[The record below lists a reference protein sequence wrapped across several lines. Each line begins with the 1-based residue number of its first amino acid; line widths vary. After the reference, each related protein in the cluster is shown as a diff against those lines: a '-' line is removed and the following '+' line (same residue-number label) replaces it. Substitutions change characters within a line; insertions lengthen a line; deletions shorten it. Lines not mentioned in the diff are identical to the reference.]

1 MGASH
6 GEQECTVALLYPTL
20 LKVCTTSDVPS
31 CTALT
36 LTHLYKKQEEPSFID
51 FFFFCGTT
59 LNILCNVPRAKI
71 YIYIYILYLCEYISL
86 DIFKNVSITTCQ
98 HDVLIM

>member
-59 LNILCNVPRAKI
+59 LNILCNVPRTNI
-71 YIYIYILYLCEYISL
+71 YIYIYCICANTFLW
-86 DIFKNVSITTCQ
+86 IFLKMYRLQLANMTF
-98 HDVLIM
+98 